1 MTCVVS
7 APQRGFSQRKYT
19 DNTMAL
25 HSARKSGRW
34 KSSGILTSQTV
45 RRVRNREQSVIW
57 VVHAVL
63 CSHNRWRNDRVN
75 RLPLRMLEDKKNTS
89 AGPVRKKSG
98 RACKMAN
105 PSSQ

>member
-7 APQRGFSQRKYT
+7 APHWYFSQRKCADST
-19 DNTMAL
+19 TAL

-34 KSSGILTSQTV
+34 RNSGVLTGHAV
-45 RRVRNREQSVIW
+45 KRVRNREQSVIW

-89 AGPVRKKSG
+89 VGPVRKKSG
-98 RACKMAN
+98 RACKIAN
-105 PSSQ
+105 